1 MENKEQYVK
10 KVRMYNSETME
21 FEIWY
26 FGECKHC
33 GAEVDTT
40 NGDCPHYKCWIA

>member
-1 MENKEQYVK
+1 MENREQHVK

-26 FGECKHC
+26 FGKCEHC
-33 GAEVDTT
+33 DTEVDKT